1 LDKIY
6 HFFNNLLKLSHSE
19 ARGFVGL
26 LIVSVILLILMFFP
40 EIVIRNKASVDP
52 LEVMQLDSLVSI
64 LAGDEL
70 KNTDK
75 TLFTFNPNVISQDS
89 LELLGFPKTVAKI
102 LINYRSK
109 GGKFYKKED
118 VKKIYGVTDQLMD
131 DIYSFINLPEFASK
145 SSKNQ
150 LTQKLDL
157 NSASVNQLKKVPM
170 IGAALAAR
178 IVNYRSLLG
187 GFVSKNQLE
196 EVYGLSDIALR
207 NVKSATFINSGFIPM
222 RLKINHD
229 SLKVLQNHPYISDPL
244 AEDIVRFREVNTT
257 IESEKVLVNFKSIK
271 KSKFE
276 KLILYLDFQ

>member
-6 HFFNNLLKLSHSE
+6 HFFNSLLKLSHSE

-89 LELLGFPKTVAKI
+89 LELLGFPKTVANR

-131 DIYSFINLPEFASK
+131 NIYSFINLPEFASK

-157 NSASVNQLKKVPM
+157 NSASVDQLKKVPM